1 VWLLNGQFDRFRM
14 QERAFLAAAADL
26 IVSCA
31 RAGCGLPPGSAARST
46 LHACCSVF
54 STGADTVPRHCWI
67 ADALVSFMVG
77 LRETFG
83 N

>member
-14 QERAFLAAAADL
+14 QERAFWPPPPI

-46 LHACCSVF
+46 PHACCSVF
-54 STGADTVPRHCWI
+54 STGGTRHGPRHCWI